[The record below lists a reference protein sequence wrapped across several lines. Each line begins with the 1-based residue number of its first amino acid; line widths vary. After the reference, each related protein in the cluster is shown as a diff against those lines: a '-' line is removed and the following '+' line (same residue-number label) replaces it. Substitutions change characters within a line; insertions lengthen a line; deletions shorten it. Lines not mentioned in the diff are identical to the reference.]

1 MGLVRWCGVE
11 LGDRG
16 IEGGGVDGVASREV
30 TAQREGNLGSLTAQT
45 KISP

>member
-1 MGLVRWCGVE
+1 MGLVCWRGVE
-11 LGDRG
+11 GGDRG

-30 TAQREGNLGSLTAQT
+30 AAQREGNLDSLTAQT